1 MARAYPEALF
11 AHVNDVAGR
20 DVPCQCAKHNQER
33 QQLLERIM
41 YEHVC
46 ESFDALEKDA
56 QYTRLIRMAL
66 LFEKVRTLDES
77 RLSRGKLSFVV
88 TTLMQRK
95 MESWSVPESPSD
107 FSVEARRFAE
117 TNPRVNLGKN
127 TGAKIA
133 MKSVSD
139 LGRLIKSDFW
149 ELLKLANHGEA
160 TEIPHFEEMLNRE
173 IQSRLKWV
181 ASSLTADANSDITRY
196 GIFLFAGLI
205 ADIIAAKP
213 TSEDGE
219 EEASPGKGA
228 TILSAVVKNV
238 ASEDLEAV
246 VNAYS
251 EELHLPKTWKLLEV
265 LHEGL
270 MAGSGIKEIL
280 FSGGDL
286 VIKREIPKGSPT
298 FHWVEGLFENTFL
311 KRYTRDRKGEK
322 VPESLKVEE
331 VDQVFNCGSW
341 GEYALRRKQ
350 VQAEMAEEGAAW
362 TGELRTDSC
371 TKGEAADWFRTDEYP
386 GGVNE
391 HWLYHG
397 TSLEGEAGITEGDFR
412 LNLAGSNAGTL
423 YGNGV
428 YLAEAV
434 SKSDEYTSP
443 HGANG
448 IRTILLCLSCLGR
461 VNYNDERRP
470 DGDALASSCKKKGGF
485 HSILGDREKIRG
497 TYREIIVFD
506 EDLIY
511 PGYICRYT
519 RVT

>member
-1 MARAYPEALF
+1 MARVCPHSRSLPSHQVSFAAIFAGILAGSEGEFVQLGEGTEPEEQFCQTFATALCGFKQNMPDAILERMARAYPEALF

-238 ASEDLEAV
+238 ACR
-246 VNAYS
+246 
-251 EELHLPKTWKLLEV
+251 HL
-265 LHEGL
+265 
-270 MAGSGIKEIL
+270 
-280 FSGGDL
+280 
-286 VIKREIPKGSPT
+286 
-298 FHWVEGLFENTFL
+298 
-311 KRYTRDRKGEK
+311 
-322 VPESLKVEE
+322 
-331 VDQVFNCGSW
+331 
-341 GEYALRRKQ
+341 
-350 VQAEMAEEGAAW
+350 
-362 TGELRTDSC
+362 
-371 TKGEAADWFRTDEYP
+371 
-386 GGVNE
+386 
-391 HWLYHG
+391 
-397 TSLEGEAGITEGDFR
+397 
-412 LNLAGSNAGTL
+412 
-423 YGNGV
+423 
-428 YLAEAV
+428 
-434 SKSDEYTSP
+434 
-443 HGANG
+443 
-448 IRTILLCLSCLGR
+448 
-461 VNYNDERRP
+461 
-470 DGDALASSCKKKGGF
+470 
-485 HSILGDREKIRG
+485 
-497 TYREIIVFD
+497 
-506 EDLIY
+506 
-511 PGYICRYT
+511 
-519 RVT
+519 

>member
-1 MARAYPEALF
+1 
-11 AHVNDVAGR
+11 
-20 DVPCQCAKHNQER
+20 
-33 QQLLERIM
+33 M

-77 RLSRGKLSFVV
+77 KLSRGKLSFVV

-95 MESWSVPESPSD
+95 MESWSVSESPSD
-107 FSVEARRFAE
+107 FSVEAARFAE
-117 TNPRVNLGKN
+117 RNPRVNLGKN
-127 TGAKIA
+127 AAAKIA
-133 MKSVSD
+133 MKSVAD

-149 ELLKLANHGEA
+149 ELLKLAHHGEA
-160 TEIPHFEEMLNRE
+160 SEIPHFEEMLNRE

-181 ASSLTADANSDITRY
+181 ASTDANSDITRY

-246 VNAYS
+246 VKAYS
-251 EELHLPKTWKLLEV
+251 EELQLPKTWKLAEL
-265 LHEGL
+265 LQEGL
-270 MAGSGIKEIL
+270 AGRGIKEIL

-286 VIKREIPKGSPT
+286 VIKQEISRGSPT
-298 FHWVEGLFENTFL
+298 FQWVEGLFENTFL

-322 VPESLKVEE
+322 VPEGLKVEE

-350 VQAEMAEEGAAW
+350 VHAEMASAGAAW

-371 TKGEAADWFRTDEYP
+371 TKGEAAEWFRTDEYP
-386 GGVNE
+386 VNE

-434 SKSDEYTSP
+434 SKSDEYTCP

-461 VNYNDERRP
+461 VNYNDEKRP
-470 DGDALASSCKKKGGF
+470 DGDALASSCKKEGGF

-497 TYREIIVFD
+497 TYREIVVFD